1 MWPKQSVMEPNKIS
15 GLNKNVGNIL
25 VCLRVDD
32 DAEQAQYAIRHTPSA
47 IRLEVC
53 QWKSLQ
59 LLKLISFIT
68 SWKYLHVP
76 EMLPAYLP
84 QTVPAIKL
92 FDDPFIHSSM
102 GPRKS
107 PAIPIMCRPV
117 ALLPTADC
125 QFQLNNIGI

>member
-1 MWPKQSVMEPNKIS
+1 MWPKQSVMEANKIS

-32 DAEQAQYAIRHTPSA
+32 DAERSHTQYA

-76 EMLPAYLP
+76 EMFPAYLP

-92 FDDPFIHSSM
+92 FDDPFIHSSPQVPYHPDYVSSC
-102 GPRKS
+102 GAFADWRL
-107 PAIPIMCRPV
+107 PIS
-117 ALLPTADC
+117 T
-125 QFQLNNIGI
+125 